1 MCRPTNLL
9 PGGSALSCVAQ
20 SGLTCDNN
28 VNERSGKLC
37 RANAPGGGFF
47 DGANI
52 IQSLSQAKVN

>member
-1 MCRPTNLL
+1 M
-9 PGGSALSCVAQ
+9 AQ

-28 VNERSGKLC
+28 VPERNGVLC

-52 IQSLSQAKVN
+52 IQNLNAAKVN